1 VELIWFELRK
11 RQHLRSKLACGQP
24 TGRRDVLKDTFYC
37 ALQRTIYRVFLGTDR
52 RCHR

>member
-11 RQHLRSKLACGQP
+11 RQHLQSKLACGQP
-24 TGRRDVLKDTFYC
+24 TGRRDTLKDTFLC
-37 ALQRTIYRVFLGTDR
+37 ALQRTIYSILLCTDR